1 MAKFLFEAKYTAE
14 GLKGVRKDTA
24 VRRRAMVSKVAEA
37 LGGKLDLMLFGFG
50 ERDVIGVLDLPDTV
64 SAASATLA
72 ASLSGLI
79 HSRTTALLTA
89 EEMDQA
95 FAKKLPFASPGKA

>member
-14 GLKGVRKDTA
+14 GLKGVRTDTA
-24 VRRRAMVSKVAEA
+24 VRRRAMVGKVAEA
-37 LGGKLDLMLFGFG
+37 LGGKLDLMLFGYG

-64 SAASATLA
+64 SAASATIA

-79 HSRTTALLTA
+79 HSKMTALLTA

>member
-1 MAKFLFEAKYTAE
+1 MAKYLFEAKYTAE
-14 GLKGVRKDTA
+14 GLKGVKKDTA
-24 VRRRAMVSKVAEA
+24 VRRQAMVINVAAA

-50 ERDVIGVLDLPDTV
+50 ERDVIGVLDLPDTI

-72 ASLSGLI
+72 ASMSGFI
-79 HSRTTALLTA
+79 HSKITALLTA

-95 FAKKLPFASPGKA
+95 FAKKLPFTSPGEA